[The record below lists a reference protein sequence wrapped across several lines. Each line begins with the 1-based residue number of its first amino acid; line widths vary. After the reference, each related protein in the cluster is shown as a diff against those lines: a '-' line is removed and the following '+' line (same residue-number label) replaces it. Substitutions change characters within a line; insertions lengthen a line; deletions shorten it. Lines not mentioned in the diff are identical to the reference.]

1 MYSYMIELIEQ
12 YSNQI
17 AMIVTAIIPALTA
30 LAALLAIVRN
40 TRGSEKRILAQATAM
55 AKETTHIKR
64 LVSTVN
70 DYGHKI
76 EEYSK
81 RVGALENNIS
91 SLTQEIAY
99 LRAERSKNVENNTL

>member
-1 MYSYMIELIEQ
+1 MIELIEQ

-17 AMIVTAIIPALTA
+17 AMILTAIIPALTA

-40 TRGSEKRILAQATAM
+40 VRGSEGRMLEQTRAM
-55 AKETTHIKR
+55 VKETAHIKR

-70 DYGHKI
+70 DYGHQV
-76 EEYSK
+76 EEYNK
-81 RVGALENNIS
+81 RVRALENNVS
-91 SLTQEIAY
+91 LLTQEIAY